1 MNKIPKTVLIEVD
14 STHAFDLLANLMAK
28 QDKVGG
34 QEMEL
39 AKMIRGLVDQLSYES
54 YWTIRESDE
63 YMALYE
69 TYESKKVDDLDQ
81 ARHRAKQALRQRF
94 WGSELTET
102 KT

>member
-1 MNKIPKTVLIEVD
+1 MDKYPETVLIEVD
-14 STHAFDLLANLMAK
+14 SIHAFDALASLMAK
-28 QDKVGG
+28 QDRGGG

-39 AKMIRGLVDQLSYES
+39 AKMIRGLVDQLGYES

-69 TYESKKVDDLDQ
+69 TYETKEVDNLNQ
-81 ARHRAKQALRQRF
+81 TRHRAKQALQRRF
-94 WGSELTET
+94 WGSGLTEV